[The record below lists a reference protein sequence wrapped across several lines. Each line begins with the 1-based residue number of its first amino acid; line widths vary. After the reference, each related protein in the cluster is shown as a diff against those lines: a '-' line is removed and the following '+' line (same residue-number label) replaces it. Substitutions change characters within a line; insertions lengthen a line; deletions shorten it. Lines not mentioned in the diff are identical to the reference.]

1 MRKNENLKER
11 ESMKQ
16 YIIFGCGEYG
26 KAAYYKLN
34 KYDLIY
40 AYTDNNEKL
49 IGEKIFNLDIISPD
63 EAFSLCKYQNMEI
76 IIAINAYE
84 DIHKQL
90 EQNGIHSYII
100 WREGFLYRYDEK
112 KYYYPIK
119 DFKNVYYRK
128 RDKSN
133 FSILFVQNAACIRT
147 LKIAKALHDD
157 GVNVSLAYTLNTPEI
172 RNKEYVSCFDT
183 ICPIHTMQALIDW
196 INKSD
201 FDIIHSSNEP
211 DILTAL
217 LTYSNK
223 PIVHD
228 CHDLRSAYKSMTPD
242 EMAVEYIANVKSAGV
257 IYTTEGIR
265 KQAIKKFNIGKA
277 KTYVLENLISEEL
290 KPEKRLPKLSSVDSK
305 IHCVYEGGIIGGD
318 KYSHRFFEDIWKKIA
333 DAGIEIHYYSPSDYQ
348 YCKKLET
355 LHPNFHFEGNI
366 SSKELAV
373 EMSKY
378 DVGLCLL
385 NINEKNRQYLEYASP
400 NKIQEYVNA
409 GIPVAVGNI
418 ESQIAYVE
426 GHSFGRF
433 LDMDT
438 DIVKQLETI
447 SRIEIP
453 KEILQKKKLTLES
466 RIPDLLDYYKEIIKR
481 YANLYGESTNI

>member
-1 MRKNENLKER
+1 MKER
-11 ESMKQ
+11 ESMNK

-26 KAAYYKLN
+26 KSAYYKLR

-49 IGEKIFNLDIISPD
+49 VGEKLFDIDIISAE
-63 EAFSLCKYQNMEI
+63 EAFSLCKNQNMEI
-76 IIAINAYE
+76 IIAASAYE
-84 DIHKQL
+84 EIQKQL
-90 EQNGIHSYII
+90 KRNGICSGIL
-100 WREGFLYRYDEK
+100 WREGFFYRYDEK
-112 KYYYPIK
+112 NYYYPIK
-119 DFKNVYYRK
+119 EFECSYYK
-128 RDKSN
+128 KTEESKL
-133 FSILFVQNAACIRT
+133 SILFVQNAACIRT
-147 LKIAKALHDD
+147 LKIAKALYDN
-157 GVNVSLAYTLNTPEI
+157 GVNVSFAYTIGTPEI
-172 RNKEYVSCFDT
+172 KNEEYASCFEM
-183 ICPIHTMQALIDW
+183 IKPIFTMQGLIDW

-223 PIVHD
+223 PVVHD
-228 CHDLRSAYKSMTPD
+228 CHDLSSAYKSMTPD

-265 KQAIKKFNIGKA
+265 QQAIKKFGISKT
-277 KTYVLENLISEEL
+277 KTYVLEKLISEEL
-290 KPEKRLPKLSSVDSK
+290 KPEKRLPKLSATDGK
-305 IHCVYEGGIIGGD
+305 IHCVYEGGIIGSD

-333 DAGIEIHYYSPSDYQ
+333 DARIEIHYYSPSDYQ

-385 NINEKNRQYLEYASP
+385 NINEKNKQYLEYASH
-400 NKIQEYVNA
+400 NKIQEYANA

-426 GHSFGRF
+426 GHSVGRF
-433 LDMDT
+433 LDVEA
-438 DIVKQLETI
+438 DILKQLKVI
-447 SRIEIP
+447 SKIEIP
-453 KEILQKKKLTLES
+453 KDILKKNKLTLES
-466 RIPDLLDYYKEIIKR
+466 RIPSLIDFYNRLVNKKHF
-481 YANLYGESTNI
+481 